1 MALDISK
8 HPCFNKNVCH
18 QVGRVHL
25 PVARNCN
32 VMCNFCNRK
41 FDCVNE
47 TRPGVTSRVLSPG
60 QALFYLDKVI
70 KRDSDIGV
78 VGIAGPGDPF
88 ANPEETMQTLRL
100 VCEKYP
106 KLLLCVATN
115 GLNIAPY
122 IEELVALGVTHISI
136 TISAV
141 EPKIGSRIYAW
152 IRDGNR
158 AFRGEAGA
166 GIILQRQLNAITAL
180 KRHGIIVKVNSI
192 VIPGV
197 NDSHIVDI
205 SKKVSELGADIHN
218 CIALYPVEDTPLGD
232 TESPCDEL
240 MQSVRSQC
248 GQYTK
253 QMLHCTRCR
262 ADAVGLLGEKMPDEL
277 LAHLKASAN
286 QPLEPTENRPYVA
299 VASMEGFLV
308 NQHLGEAASLRIFG
322 VIDGRIELIESRQT
336 PEKGGGDDRWRRLAE
351 RLSDCRAILTNAAG
365 AAPQRMLKQ
374 NGLKTI
380 VVEGLIEQNLEAFF
394 KGEPL
399 RAPRRAFVCGS
410 ACSGDGTGCG

>member
-8 HPCFNKNVCH
+8 HPCFNENICH

-25 PVARNCN
+25 PVAPKCN

-47 TRPGVTSRVLSPG
+47 TRPGVTSKILSPG

-70 KRDSDIGV
+70 ERNPSIGV

-100 VCEKYP
+100 ICKKYP

-115 GLNIAPY
+115 GLNIGPY
-122 IEELVALGVTHISI
+122 VKELASLGVSHISI

-141 EPKIGSRIYAW
+141 DPEIGSQIYAW
-152 IRDGNR
+152 VRDGKR
-158 AFRGEAGA
+158 PFKGEVGA
-166 GIILQRQLNAITAL
+166 GIILQRQLNAITVL
-180 KRHGIIVKVNSI
+180 KKHGIIVKVNSI

-197 NDSHIVDI
+197 NDHHIVDI

-232 TESPCDEL
+232 IESPSDEL
-240 MQSVRSQC
+240 IQSVRVRC
-248 GQYTK
+248 AQYIK
-253 QMLHCTRCR
+253 QMLHCRRCR
-262 ADAVGLLGEKMPDEL
+262 ADAVGLLGEDMPDEL
-277 LAHLKASAN
+277 LACLEDSAN
-286 QPLEPTENRPYVA
+286 QPLDPTENRPYVA
-299 VASMEGFLV
+299 VASMEGFLI

-322 VIDGRIELIESRQT
+322 VIDGRIELIESRGT
-336 PEKGGGDDRWRRLAE
+336 PERGGGDDRWRKLAE
-351 RLSDCRAILTNAAG
+351 GLSDCHAILTNGAG
-365 AAPQRMLKQ
+365 PAPQRVLKQ
-374 NGLKTI
+374 NGIKTI
-380 VVEGLIEQNLEAFF
+380 IVEGLIKENLEAFF

-399 RAPRRAFVCGS
+399 RSPCRSFSCGA
-410 ACSGDGTGCG
+410 ACSSDGTGCG